1 MIPFLTSFRTVQVSK
16 IVRVTIVRYI
26 KNVEIR
32 FGRAITNACT
42 NLLYI
47 FNEEAYGTLAGQF
60 SGVLR

>member
-32 FGRAITNACT
+32 FG
-42 NLLYI
+42 L
-47 FNEEAYGTLAGQF
+47 ETLAQIYCTF
-60 SGVLR
+60 STRKHMVLWLANFQGF